1 MFRQEEL
8 FHTSPPSTFVGY
20 LSHQTSPFI
29 VALDLPLVLTLNI
42 RTCFGF
48 DILQNIVF
56 LFLKKLNKSKC
67 GGKAV
72 VCNCVSNR
80 D

>member
-8 FHTSPPSTFVGY
+8 FHTSPPSTFVGN

-29 VALDLPLVLTLNI
+29 VALDLPLGLTLNI

-56 LFLKKLNKSKC
+56 LF
-67 GGKAV
+67 
-72 VCNCVSNR
+72 
-80 D
+80 